1 MDPQETRRLVPILP
15 AQQTS
20 GYIYGEDHSP
30 GPSSPPHRLR
40 KRVLVAVACE
50 GCRRKKAKCDG
61 RKPTCSRC
69 FSKSEACSYETP
81 LVPVAVQKKYDILLV
96 ENQQYR
102 ELFDAI
108 NKKPECEAQEI
119 FNRLRSSDQPLTV
132 LESVRQ
138 AEVLLPKLSTNTWDS
153 DPRLAF
159 FDQKAF
165 ESSVIQ
171 VPAKPWTAVAGD
183 GIVSELITDFFT
195 WDNSYIFPVLD
206 RVTFVDEMRAGD
218 ETEMKWCS
226 PLLVNAIC
234 AKRCLMVERG
244 KQFGVMTGRNL
255 SDCFLAEAKSHF
267 DSEQGRPSIPT
278 VQGLLLIY
286 LTMTATGK
294 DRAGLIYRL
303 TAYEMLK
310 QLRLE
315 ARYKAAKNNVPP
327 QTHDMMLISK
337 TLWGIFLL
345 ERWDRANPI
354 IRRCIDWERLAG

>member
-1 MDPQETRRLVPILP
+1 M
-15 AQQTS
+15 
-20 GYIYGEDHSP
+20 
-30 GPSSPPHRLR
+30 
-40 KRVLVAVACE
+40 
-50 GCRRKKAKCDG
+50 
-61 RKPTCSRC
+61 
-69 FSKSEACSYETP
+69 
-81 LVPVAVQKKYDILLV
+81 QKKYDILLV

-138 AEVLLPKLSTNTWDS
+138 AEVLLPKLSTNTRDS

-195 WDNSYIFPVLD
+195 WDNSYMFPVLD

-234 AKRCLMVERG
+234 AKRCVSG
-244 KQFGVMTGRNL
+244 K
-255 SDCFLAEAKSHF
+255 
-267 DSEQGRPSIPT
+267 
-278 VQGLLLIY
+278 
-286 LTMTATGK
+286 LTFSG
-294 DRAGLIYRL
+294 
-303 TAYEMLK
+303 
-310 QLRLE
+310 
-315 ARYKAAKNNVPP
+315 
-327 QTHDMMLISK
+327 HH
-337 TLWGIFLL
+337 
-345 ERWDRANPI
+345 
-354 IRRCIDWERLAG
+354 